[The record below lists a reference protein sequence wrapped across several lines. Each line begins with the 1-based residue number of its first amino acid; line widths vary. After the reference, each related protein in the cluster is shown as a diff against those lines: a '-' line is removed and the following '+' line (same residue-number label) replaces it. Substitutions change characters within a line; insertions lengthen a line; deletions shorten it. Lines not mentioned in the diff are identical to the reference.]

1 MPQAQKPALISG
13 PGAMSQRTDGGP
25 ASKQAQ
31 RYISGMPNYGDASQL
46 MDMQASAPMSQA
58 PKTPVATPSQVAAA
72 AQQGGSPAAAQGA
85 MQQLTPLNAPT
96 QRPSEP
102 VTTGSPMGAG
112 AGPEALGIMPGQAA
126 QAGQSAKNLIQ
137 ALASHPDASPELQQ
151 LASALG
157 K

>member
-1 MPQAQKPALISG
+1 MPQANKPAMTSG
-13 PGAMSQRTDGGP
+13 PGALSQRTDGGP
-25 ASKQAQ
+25 ASKQVQ
-31 RYISGMPNYGDASQL
+31 RYISGMPNYGDATQL

-72 AQQGGSPAAAQGA
+72 AQQGGRPMSAQGA
-85 MQQLTPLNAPT
+85 MQQVTPLNAPT

-102 VTTGSPMGAG
+102 VTTGSPMGPG

-126 QAGQSAKNLIQ
+126 QPSQSAKSLIQ